1 MYKVESS
8 GALVR
13 AHRTLTSKRTRRR
26 IAPTVLLLGICSL
39 LTDISSEM
47 VATVLPLYLVGT
59 LGFTPLQYGIVDGLY
74 QGAAAFARLA
84 GGFIGDRRRK
94 HKGVAT
100 LGYGLSAACKL
111 GLAAVGSAFGAI
123 SAIIAV
129 DRAGKGLRTAPRDAM
144 ISMSSREEDLG
155 ASFGIHRALDTTG
168 ALIGPLVAFGLLA
181 LAPGA
186 FDSLF
191 LVSFCFAIAGV
202 GVIALLVREPA
213 RAQPAAPA
221 EPVRLRAAFSLLR
234 GHRFRGLF
242 VAATAL
248 GLATASDG
256 FIYLLLQRQLELDPT
271 LFPLL
276 FTGTATTFMLLA
288 APVGRLAD
296 RIGRGR
302 VMLGGYVLLLGV
314 YVTLLG
320 PSTGIAGLFIALFML
335 GAYYAATDG
344 VLMALAS
351 AVLPADLR
359 ASGLALLTTA
369 TGLARLLAA
378 VLFGAL
384 WVTIGLEAAVAVFGA
399 VLVAALAVSAL
410 TLARGREAVACA

>member
-1 MYKVESS
+1 LYKVETS
-8 GALVR
+8 GSLLR
-13 AHRTLTSKRTRRR
+13 AHRTLTTKRARRR

-47 VATVLPLYLVGT
+47 VATILPLYLVGT

-84 GGFIGDRRRK
+84 GGFVGDRRRK

-123 SAIIAV
+123 SAIIAI

-144 ISMSSREEDLG
+144 ISMSSRKEDLG

-168 ALIGPLVAFGLLA
+168 ALIGPLIAFGLLA

-213 RAQPAAPA
+213 RTAPAAPQ
-221 EPVRLRAAFSLLR
+221 EPVRLRAAFALLR
-234 GHRFRGLF
+234 GRRFRGLF

-248 GLATASDG
+248 GLATTSDG
-256 FIYLLLQRQLELDPT
+256 FIYLLMQRQLELDPVV
-271 LFPLL
+271 FPLL

-302 VMLGGYVLLLGV
+302 VLIGGYLLLLGV
-314 YVTLLG
+314 YVILLG
-320 PSTGIAGLFIALFML
+320 PSTGIPGLFLALFML

-344 VLMALAS
+344 VLMALGS
-351 AVLPADLR
+351 GLVDEDLR
-359 ASGLALLTTA
+359 GSGLALLGTA
-369 TGLARLLAA
+369 VSASRLVASIA
-378 VLFGAL
+378 FGAL
-384 WVTIGLEAAVAVFGA
+384 WTLAGIQIALLVFAGGLVVAM
-399 VLVAALAVSAL
+399 LLAALAIRSSRA
-410 TLARGREAVACA
+410 